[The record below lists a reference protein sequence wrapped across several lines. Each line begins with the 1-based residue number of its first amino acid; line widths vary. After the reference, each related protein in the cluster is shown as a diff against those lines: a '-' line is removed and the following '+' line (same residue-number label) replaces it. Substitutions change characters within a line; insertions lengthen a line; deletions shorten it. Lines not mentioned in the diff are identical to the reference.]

1 MKYKI
6 KHKIDGRILFSL
18 KTTSMKLCVKA
29 AVKSGADLAGA
40 NLADANL
47 AGANLAGADL
57 ACADLAGADL
67 AGANLAGANLAGAY
81 LAGADLAGVY
91 LADAD
96 LAGAY
101 LRGANLGDAYLG
113 DANLGDANLAGAYLR
128 GANLRGANLVDAD
141 LAGADLAGADLA
153 GAKGINYNLCTPL
166 AILLEQTG
174 KIRAYKLVTA
184 ELTGPYYPTT
194 TYEHGKTV
202 TADVTCDDVHQ
213 QCAPGISV
221 ATLDWCMR
229 NWKEGYRILIVEF
242 DRADLVCIPIAT
254 DGKFRVRECTVVGE
268 KDLKEIGLIK

>member
-47 AGANLAGADL
+47 AGANLAGV
-57 ACADLAGADL
+57 
-67 AGANLAGANLAGAY
+67 Y

-128 GANLRGANLVDAD
+128 GANLRGANLVD
-141 LAGADLAGADLA
+141 ADLAGADLA